1 MILPIYLYGQPVL
14 RKMTTDI
21 TPDYPGLKKL
31 IEDMFE
37 TMDSAEGVGLAA
49 PQVGLDIRVLVINLD
64 PLSDTWPEYKNYRK
78 AMINAHI
85 IETEGDTISREEG
98 CLSLPGIHETVK
110 RGNRIHVK
118 YMDENFVEHDEVVEG
133 YLARVMQHEF
143 DHLDGK
149 IFIDHIS
156 PLRKQM
162 IKGKLNTM
170 LKGKARSSYKMKQI
184 K

>member
-98 CLSLPGIHETVK
+98 CLSLPGIHESVVRQEK
-110 RGNRIHVK
+110 LKIR
-118 YMDENFVEHDEVVEG
+118 YCDENFVEHTEVFEG
-133 YLARVMQHEF
+133 YVRGLSSTSMT
-143 DHLDGK
+143 
-149 IFIDHIS
+149 IS
-156 PLRKQM
+156 TGNCLSTISLPYANNLSNRNSIISFGEKHAA
-162 IKGKLNTM
+162 ITG
-170 LKGKARSSYKMKQI
+170 
-184 K
+184 